1 MKEKLTNSAF
11 FEKIYLM
18 LVEFRGENMISDKVK
33 LTAKDIL
40 EKEFKPGMRGYKQ
53 EDVDKFLDL
62 IIKDYETFH
71 QEIEDLQQEN
81 LRLKKQ
87 VEESNRRTP
96 SPQQQQTGT
105 TNFDILK
112 RLSNL
117 EKHVFGNKLYD

>member
-1 MKEKLTNSAF
+1 MKEKLTNNAF

-96 SPQQQQTGT
+96 SQQQTGT

-117 EKHVFGNKLYD
+117 EKHVFGSKLYD

>member
-1 MKEKLTNSAF
+1 
-11 FEKIYLM
+11 M
-18 LVEFRGENMISDKVK
+18 LSDKVK

-40 EKEFKPGMRGYKQ
+40 EKEFKTGVRGYKQ

-62 IIKDYETFH
+62 IIKDYETLH
-71 QEIEDLQQEN
+71 QEIDELQQEN
-81 LRLKKQ
+81 LRLRKQ
-87 VEESNRRTP
+87 LEDTSRRQP
-96 SPQQQQTGT
+96 VSSQAAGT

>member
-1 MKEKLTNSAF
+1 MKEKLTNGAF
-11 FEKIYLM
+11 FEKIYLT
-18 LVEFRGENMISDKVK
+18 LVESRGENMISDKVK

-40 EKEFKPGMRGYKQ
+40 EKEFKSGMRGYKQ

-71 QEIEDLQQEN
+71 QEFEDLQQEN
-81 LRLKKQ
+81 MRLKKQ
-87 VEESNRRTP
+87 VEESNRRAP
-96 SPQQQQTGT
+96 AQQQTGT

-117 EKHVFGNKLYD
+117 EKHVFGSKLYD

>member
-1 MKEKLTNSAF
+1 
-11 FEKIYLM
+11 M
-18 LVEFRGENMISDKVK
+18 LSDKVK

-40 EKEFKPGMRGYKQ
+40 EKEFKTSVRGYKQ
-53 EDVDKFLDL
+53 EDVDKFLDF

-87 VEESNRRTP
+87 LEDNSRRQP
-96 SPQQQQTGT
+96 AQSAGT

-117 EKHVFGNKLYD
+117 EKHVFGSKLYD

>member
-1 MKEKLTNSAF
+1 MVT
-11 FEKIYLM
+11 
-18 LVEFRGENMISDKVK
+18 DKVK

-40 EKEFKPGMRGYKQ
+40 EKEFKTGVRGYKQ
-53 EDVDKFLDL
+53 EDVDKYLDL
-62 IIKDYETFH
+62 IIKDYEMFQ

-81 LRLKKQ
+81 IRLRKQ
-87 VEESNRRTP
+87 LEETSRRQPVTQP
-96 SPQQQQTGT
+96 AGT